1 MKFQISDEESH
12 RAKIPHEIF
21 LTNLI
26 GNHIL
31 WFISALGLAR
41 TYWQPLALVPLFS
54 VTLLVYTL
62 WRARRSRKR
71 DSWFVMCHW
80 QICAGRSRIF
90 IFMLMLALTVSGLGW
105 VAYSQL
111 SLMKEAVYALI
122 GGFGILPI
130 MVTVL
135 VLILM
140 ESDALH
146 QAALHKLPDRIASK
160 YPNPGVPVVE
170 EEALQD

>member
-1 MKFQISDEESH
+1 MKFQISDEESR

-31 WFISALGLAR
+31 WFIAALGLAK

-62 WRARRSRKR
+62 WRARQSRRR

-80 QICAGRSRIF
+80 QLCAGRSRVF
-90 IFMLMLALTVSGLGW
+90 ILMLTLAVTIATLGW
-105 VAYSQL
+105 IANLKL
-111 SLMKEAVYALI
+111 SLMKEAVYAFV
-122 GGFGILPI
+122 GGLGILPI

-140 ESDALH
+140 E
-146 QAALHKLPDRIASK
+146 
-160 YPNPGVPVVE
+160 
-170 EEALQD
+170 